1 MVWHAGLRSV
11 LVERERDPGVADR
24 SKQGAVGGIVAGV
37 RAERD
42 VGVGDL
48 VVDPPPGGL
57 AGGLL
62 PRGLQVA
69 ILGLGPEDLAQPR
82 RLACELLVDRA
93 GALGEWSSERGDA
106 SREAFLVDGRH
117 VARAGGLG
125 LGHARPGGPVEVLVV
140 GVFELLERE
149 VLVVAFA
156 HPRGHPRERRRVS
169 VRVGGGRDLLRVLLG
184 RGSARRP
191 AGSRWARARVRA
203 RCRTSCG

>member
-11 LVERERDPGVADR
+11 LVELERDPGVADR
-24 SKQGAVGGIVAGV
+24 SKQGVVGGIVAGV
-37 RAERD
+37 RAERN

-69 ILGLGPEDLAQPR
+69 ILGLGPEHLGQPWG
-82 RLACELLVDRA
+82 LACELLVDRA
-93 GALGEWSSERGDA
+93 GALGEWSSELGDA
-106 SREAFLVDGRH
+106 SREALLVDGRH
-117 VARAGGLG
+117 VAHAGGLG
-125 LGHARPGGPVEVLVV
+125 RGHARPGGPVEVLVV

-156 HPRGHPRERRRVS
+156 HPPSHQRHRVALPGS
-169 VRVGGGRDLLRVLLG
+169 SGAGAICSRSCWPRVGSSTR
-184 RGSARRP
+184 
-191 AGSRWARARVRA
+191 
-203 RCRTSCG
+203 